1 MERLGGIDFD
11 EALFTRA
18 MALVKSSG
26 VEIDGNDPA
35 TLAALARLREECR
48 RAKEALSSDTDATIQ
63 IFLPGIQ
70 QEMRLTRPEFEE
82 MVRPRIRETIQALER
97 AARSAGLGF
106 ADLDR
111 VLLVG
116 GSSRIPLVA
125 EMVREATGK
134 PVAVDAHPKHTMAL
148 GAAYIADQGRQSEAG
163 AAVGAIGVAGLAAA
177 GIAGASAAAGVDGP
191 GPPTTPP
198 PPAAI
203 EPEPMPASMPAEPVT
218 VPPDPPA
225 DIPPGATGGESN
237 GGRRVSVPMAA
248 ILAGI
253 ALVAVIAIGGSGL
266 LGGTGGSASPSPSA
280 VSSVA
285 VVATPSPS
293 PSPTPSPS
301 PAPTPSPTPTPT
313 PEPTPSPTPSG
324 RQVRI
329 QGITIEGNAY
339 AVAFEAFHF
348 TPDIPGTRHIHFFWD
363 TIPPTKAGRPAPAT
377 NWILYDGSS
386 PFLEYKV
393 KDRPAGAKQ
402 MCVLVANHD
411 HTVVQKTG
419 NCWPLPD

>member
-1 MERLGGIDFD
+1 
-11 EALFTRA
+11 
-18 MALVKSSG
+18 
-26 VEIDGNDPA
+26 
-35 TLAALARLREECR
+35 
-48 RAKEALSSDTDATIQ
+48 
-63 IFLPGIQ
+63 
-70 QEMRLTRPEFEE
+70 
-82 MVRPRIRETIQALER
+82 
-97 AARSAGLGF
+97 
-106 ADLDR
+106 
-111 VLLVG
+111 
-116 GSSRIPLVA
+116 
-125 EMVREATGK
+125 
-134 PVAVDAHPKHTMAL
+134 
-148 GAAYIADQGRQSEAG
+148 
-163 AAVGAIGVAGLAAA
+163 
-177 GIAGASAAAGVDGP
+177 
-191 GPPTTPP
+191 
-198 PPAAI
+198 
-203 EPEPMPASMPAEPVT
+203 
-218 VPPDPPA
+218 
-225 DIPPGATGGESN
+225 
-237 GGRRVSVPMAA
+237 MAA

-266 LGGTGGSASPSPSA
+266 LGGTGGAASPSPSA
-280 VSSVA
+280 AASVA

-393 KDRPAGAKQ
+393 KDRPKGAKQ